1 MADFLHALR
10 WRRRRLDPAKDPSAS
25 QSEPPEDDSG
35 QSSVSA
41 LAAGMTAHVEAA
53 RERLEAQRPTNRAVD
68 AVFRWVQL
76 QTETGGALL
85 AGAIAFRIFL
95 FLLPCVFAVVVG
107 LGIGADLEHADP
119 RQVARSFGMAG
130 LAATAVE
137 SAATS
142 SVATR
147 WVTFLLAMFALVLG
161 ARNLLGAFVITHAL
175 IWRVPPR
182 TVRHLTTAGIGLIGV
197 FLAASLLLRLVYRT
211 QDAPLAVRILALVL
225 FTAVPAGIWL
235 TSSLTFFPRP
245 EGTTWRD
252 LLPGSLLFGVG
263 VGVLHVATV
272 VWFAPYLDAKSQTYG
287 AIGAAVAILV
297 WAYLLGRV
305 ATAAPTLN
313 AVLWRTS
320 SRRVGPPAG

>member
-10 WRRRRLDPAKDPSAS
+10 WRRRRLDPAEDPSAS
-25 QSEPPEDDSG
+25 QGEPAEYDSG

-68 AVFRWVQL
+68 SVFRWVQL

-211 QDAPLAVRILALVL
+211 QDAPLAVRIVALVL

-245 EGTTWRD
+245 AGTTWRD

-263 VGVLHVATV
+263 VGILHVATV